1 MLIDKKQF
9 ITLIPIITLIVLL
22 CCNMIFFEDSIK
34 GPNQMALISS
44 ALMGSVIALVQKKV
58 NPKDLIIGIYD
69 SIKSSLNAIVI
80 LLIIG
85 GLTSSWILSG
95 IVPAMIYY
103 GIELINPQFFLLTSC
118 IICAVVSL
126 ATGSSWT
133 TAATVGVALIGIGN
147 LLSINIGLVA
157 GAIISGA
164 YFGDKMSP
172 LSETTNLAPSVSGS
186 DLISHIRY
194 MTYTTIPSI
203 LITLLLFFFIGL
215 KNESTLVPLDEI
227 DIFLSAIHDNF
238 FIGIELFLIPALI
251 IVLVYKKVSAI
262 KTLLIGLIT
271 GAIFAYL
278 FQMDLINQILINS
291 NNDWKITNISIIE
304 TIIKNT
310 FFGTEIDLHNTEINK
325 LLDKGGVFGMF
336 WIVLLVLS
344 AMVFGGVMYAGGFL
358 EEITNQLISRSSS
371 NIKLIGSTAGSC
383 MFFNITTCDQYLA
396 IVVPGRMFK
405 EIYKNHKLDPCNLS
419 RTIEDSGTVTSV
431 LIPWNTCAIYH
442 TATLGVNPL
451 LYLPFCFFNIISP
464 FMTLFFSY
472 MDIKVKKLNYDEEK

>member
-1 MLIDKKQF
+1 MLIDKKNF
-9 ITLIPIITLIVLL
+9 ITLSPIIKLIVLL
-22 CCNMIFFEDSIK
+22 CFNMIFFEDSIK
-34 GPNQMALISS
+34 GPNQIALIIS
-44 ALMGSVIALVQKKV
+44 ALLGSIIARAHKKV
-58 NPKDLIIGIYD
+58 NLKDLTIGIYD

-147 LLSINIGLVA
+147 LLSINTGLVA

-215 KNESTLVPLDEI
+215 KNESTLVPLHEI
-227 DIFLSAIHDNF
+227 DIFL
-238 FIGIELFLIPALI
+238 
-251 IVLVYKKVSAI
+251 I
-262 KTLLIGLIT
+262 K
-271 GAIFAYL
+271 
-278 FQMDLINQILINS
+278 
-291 NNDWKITNISIIE
+291 
-304 TIIKNT
+304 
-310 FFGTEIDLHNTEINK
+310 GTS
-325 LLDKGGVFGMF
+325 M
-336 WIVLLVLS
+336 
-344 AMVFGGVMYAGGFL
+344 
-358 EEITNQLISRSSS
+358 
-371 NIKLIGSTAGSC
+371 
-383 MFFNITTCDQYLA
+383 
-396 IVVPGRMFK
+396 
-405 EIYKNHKLDPCNLS
+405 
-419 RTIEDSGTVTSV
+419 
-431 LIPWNTCAIYH
+431 
-442 TATLGVNPL
+442 
-451 LYLPFCFFNIISP
+451 
-464 FMTLFFSY
+464 
-472 MDIKVKKLNYDEEK
+472 